1 MSLNQPLTFVF
12 NGEVRSMESQL
23 TVKDLLERESVTAT
37 RFVVVINDEVI
48 PKIAW
53 DDTRL
58 NIGDSIDIVSP
69 ISGG

>member
-1 MSLNQPLTFVF
+1 
-12 NGEVRSMESQL
+12 
-23 TVKDLLERESVTAT
+23 
-37 RFVVVINDEVI
+37 VVINDEVI
-48 PKIAW
+48 PKMAW